1 VAANTE
7 RDAASIA
14 DELVKEEKTR
24 CMVVL
29 LFLLHVDYAL
39 EADLR
44 RAMTGGR
51 YPVGTQVA
59 RAVLSELLEMKLVE
73 MIKLGKYKV
82 YRLTERGRRVA
93 EELARRAGLI

>member
-1 VAANTE
+1 
-7 RDAASIA
+7 
-14 DELVKEEKTR
+14 
-24 CMVVL
+24 
-29 LFLLHVDYAL
+29 
-39 EADLR
+39 
-44 RAMTGGR
+44 MTGGR

>member
-1 VAANTE
+1 VASE
-7 RDAASIA
+7 KSAAEIA
-14 DELVKEEKTR
+14 DELVREEKTR
-24 CMVVL
+24 HMVVL

-59 RAVLSELLEMKLVE
+59 RPVLSELLDMKLVE
-73 MIKLGKYKV
+73 VIKLGKYKV
-82 YRLTERGRRVA
+82 YRLTEKGREVA